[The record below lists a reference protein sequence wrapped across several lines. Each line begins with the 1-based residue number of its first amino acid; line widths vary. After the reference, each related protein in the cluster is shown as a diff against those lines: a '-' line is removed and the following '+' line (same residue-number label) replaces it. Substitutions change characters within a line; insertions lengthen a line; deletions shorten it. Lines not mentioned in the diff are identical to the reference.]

1 MRMVDS
7 ILQALTCDFSKNT
20 SLYMYRGKL
29 RPVANSGRMAIHS
42 VLSEPVQQHSQKLVK
57 KLFEMK

>member
-1 MRMVDS
+1 MRMDDS
-7 ILQALTCDFSKNT
+7 VLQALTCDFGKNT
-20 SLYMYRGKL
+20 SLYTYIGKL

-42 VLSEPVQQHSQKLVK
+42 VFSEPVK